1 LVVQALD
8 TFFQVVP
15 LGLGEPFGL
24 AGALKL
30 GSGHQFPGALL
41 PDGFLPYPFL
51 LWLWYH
57 ELLDVLVLF
66 IFVFSEKVHL
76 QINLPQR

>member
-1 LVVQALD
+1 MQAVD
-8 TFFQVVP
+8 AFFQIV
-15 LGLGEPFGL
+15 PFGL
-24 AGALKL
+24 GQPFGFAGTLKL

-41 PDGFLPYPFL
+41 SDGFLPYPFL
-51 LWLWYH
+51 LWLWHH